1 MLRLNK
7 HRQDNTRQTGHTS
20 DNKHVHSDTG
30 TDISSTWM
38 SRYRAPKGA

>member
-30 TDISSTWM
+30 TDWIKDTATI
-38 SRYRAPKGA
+38 RQVLIP